1 MSKIRKKNTAE
12 CRKKEQPWAGSLY
25 RLSAGGVG
33 SMVVMIMIMQLIV
46 PITQTLNAQELDV
59 PPRDDQVR
67 YSPAD
72 GDISGTNP
80 PAFIWLPADDV
91 DTYVL
96 QYSRDRTFP
105 PDQTATV
112 RDIDITIHVPTNTVE
127 PGTWYWRYGY
137 HDGKE
142 DRFSRARSFE
152 IPVSAVDFPLVTARE
167 LMARIPQQRPRL
179 FYSPELLEDIRSD
192 TEGRYS
198 FLNPVIQEAEKILA
212 MDEPLF
218 EEPEPW
224 PGENYRPIYNRT
236 WRAMRPYTQR
246 MVTSALAYLY
256 TGDERFAGEARRR
269 LMHFMTWDVDGPS
282 SALWPTELGMDIAEN
297 ATPVF
302 DWIYDTLSD
311 EERRKCI
318 EVLTARMEQI
328 HRDVHRARP
337 MESSPY
343 SSHPGR
349 MVGFVMEGGIV
360 LAHEAEEATDWLDY
374 TLKLLWSTYPAW
386 GGDEGGW
393 HEGVSYWRGY
403 MSRIFRVVAELDRY
417 GIPLKNK
424 PFFQNTGYF
433 GLYTG
438 YPYRPTRAFGD
449 GQISPVGTGYGE
461 LMYELSSLYQ
471 NPYFRWHAEVSN
483 IQHSSGRAA
492 VLYHDPDLSAKSPA
506 KLPQSRV
513 FYDVGLVAMH
523 SNMSDPENNVLMLFK
538 SNPFGAISHNHAS
551 QNAFVIEAY
560 KEPLAI
566 SSGAR
571 QQHGSPSHREWMW
584 HTRAHNSI
592 LVDGE
597 GQVARQRSSSGEI
610 IAYEE
615 HEDYVF
621 TTGDATAAYGGRLDR
636 FHRHV
641 LFVRPD
647 YFVIID
653 DLITSGDASTFQWLL
668 HAPVEIQVDQLN
680 NVMVSRSGNARL
692 TTRFL
697 TPGNLEYRQHTGF
710 TPEIYDPDRMWNQFH
725 VTASTSKAERAKRF
739 VTIMRVD
746 RTDGEPAVRP
756 GSPSTPRRELA
767 LRDIDE
773 GNRNTLDDSL
783 MQAKLLESKGGIALR
798 LGYDLVLWRD
808 SGERIVEAAGASSDR
823 RMEVKKDFF
832 RESGTR

>member
-1 MSKIRKKNTAE
+1 MIKTTYSDEFK
-12 CRKKEQPWAGSLY
+12 KKEHSLACKLN
-25 RLSAGGVG
+25 RLISKTGRSISISIIV
-33 SMVVMIMIMQLIV
+33 IFLIA
-46 PITQTLNAQELDV
+46 PITEMLNAQELDLS
-59 PPRDDQVR
+59 PRDNQVR

-72 GDISGTNP
+72 GDVSGTNP
-80 PAFIWLPADDV
+80 PAFIWLPAENV

-105 PDQTATV
+105 PDQTVTV
-112 RDIDITIHVPTNTVE
+112 RDIDITVHVPTSTME
-127 PGTWYWRYGY
+127 QGTWYWRYGY
-137 HDGKE
+137 HDGNE

-152 IPVSAVDFPLVTARE
+152 IPESAVDFPLVTAGQ
-167 LMARIPQQRPRL
+167 LIDRIPQQRPRL
-179 FYSPELLEDIRSD
+179 FYSPELLEDIRND
-192 TEGRYS
+192 TDGRYS
-198 FLNPVIQEAEKILA
+198 FLDPVIEEAEKILT
-212 MDEPLF
+212 MEEPLF
-218 EEPEPW
+218 EEPDPW
-224 PGENYRPIYNRT
+224 PEENYRPIYNQT

-256 TGDERFAGEARRR
+256 TGDERFADEARRR

-318 EVLTARMEQI
+318 EVLTARMDQI

-403 MSRIFRVVAELDRY
+403 MRRIFRVVAELDRY
-417 GIPLKNK
+417 GILLKNK

-433 GLYTG
+433 GLYAG
-438 YPYRPTRAFGD
+438 YPHRPTRAFGD
-449 GQISPVGTGYGE
+449 GQIGSVGRGYGE
-461 LMYELSSLYQ
+461 LMYVLSGLYQ
-471 NPYFRWHAEVSN
+471 NPYFRWHAEVSDVRN
-483 IQHSSGRAA
+483 PSGRAA
-492 VLYHDPDLSAKSPA
+492 VLYHDPELSAESPEN
-506 KLPQSRV
+506 LPQSRV
-513 FYDVGLVAMH
+513 FYDVGIAAMH
-523 SNMSDPENNVLMLFK
+523 SNMADPENNVLMLFK

-551 QNAFVIEAY
+551 QNAFVIEAF

-571 QQHGSPSHREWMW
+571 QWHSSPSHREWMW
-584 HTRAHNSI
+584 QTRAHNSI

-597 GQVARQRSSSGEI
+597 GQVARQRSSSGKI

-615 HEDYVF
+615 HGDFVF
-621 TTGDATAAYGGRLDR
+621 ATGDATAAYGGRLDR

-641 LFVRPD
+641 LFIRPD

-653 DLITSGDASTFQWLL
+653 DLITSGDASTFQWLM
-668 HAPVEIQVDQLN
+668 HAPVEIQVDQLE

-697 TPGNLEYRQHTGF
+697 TPGKLEYSQHTGF
-710 TPEIYDPDRMWNQFH
+710 TPEMQEPERMWNQFH
-725 VTASTSKAERAKRF
+725 VTASTSEAKPAKRF

-746 RTDGEPAVRP
+746 RTEGEPAKRP
-756 GSPSTPRRELA
+756 EPPSTSRRELT
-767 LRDIDE
+767 LREIDE
-773 GNRNTLDDSL
+773 DHRNTLDESL
-783 MQAKLLESKGGIALR
+783 MQAKMLDSKGGIALR
-798 LGYDLVLWRD
+798 LGYDLVLWREP
-808 SGERIVEAAGASSDR
+808 GERTVEAAGTSSDR
-823 RMEVKKDFF
+823 RMEVIKDFF
-832 RESGTR
+832 R